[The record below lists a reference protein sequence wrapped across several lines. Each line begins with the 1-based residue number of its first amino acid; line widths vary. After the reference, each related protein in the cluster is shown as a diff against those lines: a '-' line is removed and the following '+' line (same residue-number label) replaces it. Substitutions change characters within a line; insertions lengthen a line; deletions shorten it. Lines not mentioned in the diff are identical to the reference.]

1 MKMKLAQRVVIG
13 YYKTKLRTIAMVS
26 PRKAAE
32 QAFRVFC
39 TPYSRGVKQ
48 KEPVIFHK
56 AIKQEIRFEGYH
68 IKGFHWKPD
77 EPNGQ
82 KILIVH
88 GFSSYSYKFEK
99 YIQPLL
105 KEGFEVLAFDAPAHG
120 LSEGKMINALIYQRF
135 LQTIEQQFAPI
146 HGFVAHS
153 LGGLATALLLEQMDL
168 SVNRKLV
175 LIAPATET
183 RSAIKGFY
191 TLFRIKEPVQVEFEQ
206 LIMEMTGKT
215 ADHFSIKRVVQSTRL
230 PTLWIH
236 DQGDRICPYADTLPV
251 QSLQLPHIRFMVT
264 EGLGHNKIYRD
275 KEVMSA
281 VIDFLR
287 NNHSI

>member
-1 MKMKLAQRVVIG
+1 MIG

-39 TPYSRGVKQ
+39 TPYSRGIQQ

-56 AIKQEIRFEGYH
+56 AIKHTLFFEGLNT
-68 IKGFHWKPD
+68 KGFQWLPD

-105 KEGFEVLAFDAPAHG
+105 KEGFEILAFDAPAHG
-120 LSEGKMINALIYQRF
+120 LSEGKMINALIYSRF
-135 LQTIEQQFAPI
+135 LQAIEQNWGPVN
-146 HGFVAHS
+146 GFIAHS
-153 LGGLATALLLEQMDL
+153 LGGLATSLLVEVLDR
-168 SVNRKLV
+168 SIGRKMV

-183 RSAIKGFY
+183 RSAVNGFY
-191 TLFRIKEPVQVEFEQ
+191 SMFRIKEPVQTEFEQ
-206 LIMEMTGKT
+206 LIMEITGKT
-215 ADHFSIKRVVQSTRL
+215 VDHFSITRVVQSVRL
-230 PTLWIH
+230 PILWVH
-236 DQGDRICPYADTLPV
+236 DQGDRICPYQDTIAV
-251 QSLQLPHIRFMVT
+251 QSMQLPHIHFKIT

-275 KEVMSA
+275 KQVMA
-281 VIDFLR
+281 TIFDFLKTT
-287 NNHSI
+287 

>member
-56 AIKQEIRFEGYH
+56 ATKHSLFFEGLH
-68 IKGFHWKPD
+68 TKGFQWTPD

-82 KILIVH
+82 KVLIVH

-105 KEGFEVLAFDAPAHG
+105 KEGFDILAFDAPAHG
-120 LSEGKMINALIYQRF
+120 LSEGKMINALIYMRF
-135 LQTIEQQFAPI
+135 LQAVEQKFGPI
-146 HGFVAHS
+146 NGFIAHS
-153 LGGLATALLLEQMDL
+153 LGGLATSLLIEQIDQ

-183 RSAIKGFY
+183 RSAVAGFY
-191 TLFRIKEPVQVEFEQ
+191 SMFRIKEPVQTEFEQ
-206 LIMEMTGKT
+206 LIMEMTGKPT
-215 ADHFSIKRVVQSTRL
+215 DHFSIKRVVQSVQL
-230 PTLWIH
+230 PILWVH
-236 DQGDRICPYADTLPV
+236 DQGDRICPYNDTIPV
-251 QSLQLPHIRFMVT
+251 QSMQLPHIQFRIT

-275 KEVMSA
+275 KQ
-281 VIDFLR
+281 VI
-287 NNHSI
+287 

>member
-39 TPYSRGVKQ
+39 TPYSKGVKQ

-56 AIKQEIRFEGYH
+56 AIRHSLNFEGLNT
-68 IKGFHWKPD
+68 KGFQWIPD

-99 YIQPLL
+99 YVQPLL
-105 KEGFEVLAFDAPAHG
+105 KEGFEIVAFDAPAHG
-120 LSEGKMINALIYQRF
+120 LSEGKMINALIYMRF
-135 LQTIEQQFAPI
+135 LKAIEQKFGPVN
-146 HGFVAHS
+146 GFIAHS
-153 LGGLATALLLEQMDL
+153 LGGLAIALLAEELDQ
-168 SVNRKLV
+168 SVSRKLV

-183 RSAIKGFY
+183 RSAIAGFY
-191 TLFRIKEPVQVEFEQ
+191 SMFRIKEPVQTEFEQ
-206 LIMEMTGKT
+206 LIQEMTGKSV
-215 ADHFSIKRVVQSTRL
+215 DHFSIKRVVQTVQL
-230 PTLWIH
+230 PILWVH
-236 DQGDRICPYADTLPV
+236 DKGDRICPYKDTLPV
-251 QSLQLPHIRFMVT
+251 QSLKLPHIHFSIT
-264 EGLGHNKIYRD
+264 DGLGHNKIYRD
-275 KEVMSA
+275 KQVIGSI
-281 VIDFLR
+281 IDFLKK
-287 NNHSI
+287 I

>member
-39 TPYSRGVKQ
+39 TPYSKGVKQ

-56 AIKQEIRFEGYH
+56 AIRHSLLFEGLN
-68 IKGFHWKPD
+68 IKGFQWIPD

-82 KILIVH
+82 KLLIVH

-99 YIQPLL
+99 YIQPIL

-120 LSEGKMINALIYQRF
+120 LSEGKMINALIYMGF
-135 LQTIEQQFAPI
+135 LQTVEQKFGPI
-146 HGFVAHS
+146 NGFIAHS
-153 LGGLATALLLEQMDL
+153 LGGLATSLFVEQANP

-183 RSAIKGFY
+183 RSAVAGFY
-191 TLFRIKEPVQVEFEQ
+191 AMFRIKEPVQAEFEQ
-206 LIMEMTGKT
+206 LIMEMTGKPL
-215 ADHFSIKRVVQSTRL
+215 DHFSIKRVVQSVRL
-230 PTLWIH
+230 PILWVH
-236 DQGDRICPYADTLPV
+236 DQGDHICPYKDTIPV
-251 QSLQLPHIRFMVT
+251 QSLQLPYIQFRIT

-275 KEVMSA
+275 KQVMRA
-281 VIDFLR
+281 IFDFLKH
-287 NNHSI
+287 N